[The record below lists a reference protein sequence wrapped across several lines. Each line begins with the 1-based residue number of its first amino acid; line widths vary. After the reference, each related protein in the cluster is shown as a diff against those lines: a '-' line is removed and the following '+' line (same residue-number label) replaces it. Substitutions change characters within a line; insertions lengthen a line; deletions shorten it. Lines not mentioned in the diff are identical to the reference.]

1 VSPHASGSK
10 WPLLAGDDAPWRA
23 TAATAQGIWSVPHI
37 HHAPVLRVAK
47 QDNSVA
53 YALAIMK
60 VQPDESGGAGR
71 RGDGE
76 PGWSSSSSSL
86 PYRLGEPKSPRVSRH
101 E

>member
-10 WPLLAGDDAPWRA
+10 WPLLAVDDAPWHA
-23 TAATAQGIWSVPHI
+23 TTRGIRSVPHI
-37 HHAPVLRVAK
+37 HHVPVLRVAK
-47 QDNSVA
+47 QDNSVV
-53 YALAIMK
+53 YALAGMK

-76 PGWSSSSSSL
+76 PGWSSSSYSL
-86 PYRLGEPKSPRVSRH
+86 PYRPGEPKSPRVARR